1 MTSNPYPYL
10 FQPLNLGFTQLKNR
24 VVMGS
29 MHTNLEEAPEGFS
42 RLAEFYRLRAAAGVG
57 LIITGGIAPNSSGVI
72 FAGAARMQTPEDVAK
87 HQLVT
92 QAVQEAGGKICMQ
105 ILHTGRYAYVEQ
117 PVAPSAIKTPINPFS
132 PVELSL
138 EDIQQTIQDFATSAQ
153 LAQQAGYDGVEIM
166 ASEGYLLNQFICP
179 RTNQRTDAYGG
190 SFENRIK
197 LCLEIVQ
204 AVRKA
209 VGKEFIIIFR
219 ISAVDLVEN
228 GSTQEEVIQLA
239 QAVEKLGI
247 NLFNTGIGWHE
258 ARVPTIATSVPRA
271 AFAGF
276 TAKLKQAVSLPVI
289 ASNRINTPEV
299 AEKILANGQADAVS
313 LARPFLADPEWVSK
327 AANNQPEAINTCI
340 ACNQACLDYIFSGKT
355 VSCLVNPLA
364 GQESLIA
371 SSLNKNNLAPK
382 KLAVVGAGV
391 GGLSAAT
398 KAAELG
404 HQVTLFEATSQVGG
418 QFNLASKIP
427 GKEEFKETLRYFNYQ
442 LTATGVNLQLNT
454 SPSLE
459 ELAKFDA
466 VIFATGVIPRMPAI
480 QGIENNL
487 QVFSYVEAINNP
499 QKLGQKVAILGAG
512 GIGFDVA
519 SLLVSPTEQ
528 ATPASFM
535 QTWGIA
541 PDFNQPGGLTAAPA
555 STPARQVYLLQRK
568 PSRLGR
574 NLGKTTGWIH
584 RLHLENNQ
592 VEMLAGCEYSHFD
605 EQGLHFSFLNSE
617 KQREERLLAVD
628 NLVLCTGQESVTGL
642 AEAAQA
648 AGINCQVIGG
658 AKLAAELDARRAI
671 EEGIT
676 AALAL

>member
-1 MTSNPYPYL
+1 MANDYPHL
-10 FQPLNLGFTQLKNR
+10 FRPLDLGFTRLKNR

-29 MHTNLEEAPEGFS
+29 MHTNLEETPEGFS

-72 FAGAARMQTPEDVAK
+72 FAGAASMQTPEDVAK

-92 QAVQEAGGKICMQ
+92 QAVHQAGGKICMQ

-179 RTNQRTDAYGG
+179 RTNQRTDAYGS

-204 AVRKA
+204 AVREA

-239 QAVEKLGI
+239 QAVEKLGV

-299 AEKILANGQADAVS
+299 AEEILANGQADAVS

-327 AANNQPEAINTCI
+327 AAANQPEAINTCI

-355 VSCLVNPLA
+355 VSCLVNPLT

-371 SSLNKNNLAPK
+371 SSLNPNNLAPK
-382 KLAVVGAGV
+382 KLAVIGAGV

-535 QTWGIA
+535 QTWGID
-541 PDFNQPGGLTAAPA
+541 PDFSQRGGLTAASTA
-555 STPARQVYLLQRK
+555 TPARQVYLLQRK
-568 PSRLGR
+568 PSQLGR

-605 EQGLHFSFLNSE
+605 EQGLHFSYLNSE
-617 KQREERLLAVD
+617 KQREEKLLAVD
-628 NLVLCTGQESVTGL
+628 NLVLCTGQESVTDL

-671 EEGIT
+671 EEGIN
-676 AALAL
+676 AALALA